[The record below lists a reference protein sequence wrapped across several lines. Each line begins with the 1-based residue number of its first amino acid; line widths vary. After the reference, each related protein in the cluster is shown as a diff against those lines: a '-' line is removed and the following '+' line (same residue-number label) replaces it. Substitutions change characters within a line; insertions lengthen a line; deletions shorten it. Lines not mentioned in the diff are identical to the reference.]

1 MTSDHQNTDIHWVN
15 HNIVEN
21 RISGNH
27 VPDDK
32 PVKDITDI
40 ENKDLIPLIADH
52 KELYNN
58 FLTRIQRV
66 LTKPIPSMQCLTSNV
81 PKHIRHKH
89 SKEMSKKSKKVFIRV
104 AQ

>member
-81 PKHIRHKH
+81 SKHIRHKH